1 MGVVFTRFDDAD
13 RILAI
18 AKNSERNLVADDAD
32 EDAEP
37 TEDVGTPAESEPSS
51 VDETT
56 ETDPT
61 EDVDD

>member
-32 EDAEP
+32 EDGQP
-37 TEDVGTPAESEPSS
+37 TGDMRTPAESEPGS
-51 VDETT
+51 VDETI
-56 ETDPT
+56 EADPT